1 MHGSENIWKERQVNV
16 YYSASLKRKVDKDQA
31 MHRGDN
37 VRITNENVVLI
48 KEINKLRRDI
58 KDIKQK
64 ERIPQ
69 D

>member
-1 MHGSENIWKERQVNV
+1 
-16 YYSASLKRKVDKDQA
+16 